1 MSHPSTESF
10 QESLKEAKAEVK
22 LPTIDIKG
30 KEYITVDTRVQEFHR
45 LYPNGMINTVLMS
58 DINSNRIVM
67 KATVHPNNSESQPHR
82 YFNGWAQ
89 EMIGDGFINKA
100 SALENCETSAVG
112 RALGFLGIGL
122 VGSIATADEV
132 NKATD
137 MAKSPDLNRPTTEQK
152 QEIIRL
158 SKILGV
164 SPTADDNQAYTSYL
178 LEAIGTPSAQNQQQA
193 RQLLAQMTEDVKGKE
208 IKPQVRQFT
217 PRTQRDPIEGEDE

>member
-1 MSHPSTESF
+1 M
-10 QESLKEAKAEVK
+10 VD

-30 KEYITVDTRVQEFHR
+30 KEYVTVDTRVQEFHKQYDKGSIR
-45 LYPNGMINTVLMS
+45 TELLS
-58 DINSNRIVM
+58 DVAANRIVVVA
-67 KATVHPNNSESQPHR
+67 KVWPDSSDADRFTTGH
-82 YFNGWAQ
+82 AQ

-137 MAKSPDLNRPTTEQK
+137 MAKSPDLNKPTTEQK

-164 SPTADDNQAYTSYL
+164 SPTADDNQAYTTYL
-178 LEAIGTPSAQNQQQA
+178 LEAIGTPSAQNQEQA
-193 RQLLAQMTEDVKGKE
+193 RQLIDRMKIDVNEKDWMPE
-208 IKPQVRQFT
+208 
-217 PRTQRDPIEGEDE
+217 RTQRDQIDELPEYRIPIVDEHGDTIGFDEDNSHG